1 MKLIFDAMIEEIGR
15 IAVKVAGRE
24 AGRKCVIVDV
34 LDKNFVLVT
43 GPRELT
49 GVRRR
54 KANVAHLAF
63 TPHKIEI
70 QRNASDEE
78 VMKALEKAGLI
89 EYMKQKTK
97 VEPKAV
103 VS

>member
-1 MKLIFDAMIEEIGR
+1 MIEEIGR

-34 LDKNFVLVT
+34 VDKNFVTVT
-43 GPRELT
+43 GPKDLT

-54 KANVAHLAF
+54 RSNIAHLAF

-70 QRNASDEE
+70 KKNASDEE
-78 VMKALEKAGLI
+78 VMKALENAGLI
-89 EYMKQKTK
+89 EYMKQKTEI
-97 VEPKAV
+97 EPKALIA
-103 VS
+103 

>member
-1 MKLIFDAMIEEIGR
+1 MIEEIGR

-24 AGRKCVIVDV
+24 AGKKCVIVDV
-34 LDKNFVLVT
+34 IDKNFVLVT
-43 GPRELT
+43 GPKELT

-54 KANVAHLAF
+54 RANVAHLAF

-89 EYMKQKTK
+89 DYMRQKME
-97 VEPKAV
+97 VQPKAI

>member
-1 MKLIFDAMIEEIGR
+1 MIEEIGR

-54 KANVAHLAF
+54 KSNVAHLAF

-97 VEPKAV
+97 VEPKAI

>member
-1 MKLIFDAMIEEIGR
+1 MIEEIGR

-34 LDKNFVLVT
+34 LEKNFVLVT

-54 KANVAHLAF
+54 KTNIVHLAF
-63 TPHKIEI
+63 TPYKIEI
-70 QRNASDEE
+70 QRNAGDED

-89 EYMKQKTK
+89 DYMKQKVG
-97 VEPKAV
+97 VEPKAITP
-103 VS
+103 